1 MTDATRSQLQ
11 QAYRLIQQEELDQAI
26 AILKPIVASQPNNAD
41 AWWLMA
47 NAVSEPE
54 EARAAL
60 QNVLRLNPSNTQA
73 RELLDQLNEQFP
85 ELAAAP
91 SGSDDVSFDDLF
103 GDTAAPAARS
113 GGSFNRGELED
124 LLGGEPEPAP
134 VPQAAESFDEIFG
147 AGETTSDDFG
157 FESDPFGTAEP
168 PFIQD
173 VDQPTAKPD
182 KRAGREKK
190 PRPEKVKP
198 PKSTPRLDAL
208 EAERRANTRT
218 SPFLLFVLLLI
229 IVVVVGGGLTLAYI
243 TGIIGGPRG
252 GEVTP
257 QATSISAVSTAE
269 TPLAVGTAAATPDT
283 GATAI
288 AAAPTTTTPETAAT
302 AVATPDTGAT
312 AIAQA
317 PTSAGTPAAAETS
330 APNTTAGTTATAAP
344 VNPLL
349 TLQLAGVSQT
359 LMDTFGK
366 NNFPNAKVTV
376 VQSPAGSALQ
386 VHVCANAGPALQGRI
401 NQAMDI
407 VAQQTVKVQNAVQA
421 AGIEVVSCARP
432 DTRLFRAFAPVESIA
447 SYVEGGMADK
457 SGYRASWIRG

>member
-11 QAYRLIQQEELDQAI
+11 QAYRLIQQEELDKAI

-54 EARAAL
+54 DARNAL

-73 RELLDQLNEQFP
+73 KELLDQLNEQFP
-85 ELAAAP
+85 ELASAP
-91 SGSDDVSFDDLF
+91 SSTGNVSFDELF
-103 GDTAAPAARS
+103 EDTAAPAPATRS
-113 GGSFNRGELED
+113 TGSFNRGELED

-134 VPQAAESFDEIFG
+134 VPQAAGSFDDIFG
-147 AGETTSDDFG
+147 TDTKSDEFG
-157 FESDPFGTAEP
+157 FESDPFATAEP

-173 VDQPTAKPD
+173 VDKPSD
-182 KRAGREKK
+182 KKDKKAGRDKK
-190 PRPEKVKP
+190 PKPEKVKA
-198 PKSTPRLDAL
+198 PKSTPQMDAL
-208 EAERRANTRT
+208 AAERRANTRT

-229 IVVVVGGGLTLAYI
+229 IVVVVGGGVTLAYI
-243 TGIIGGPRG
+243 SGIIGGPRG

-257 QATSISAVSTAE
+257 QPTSVSAVSTAG
-269 TPLAVGTAAATPDT
+269 TPLALGTD
-283 GATAI
+283 
-288 AAAPTTTTPETAAT
+288 
-302 AVATPDTGAT
+302 VATPDTGAT

-317 PTSAGTPAAAETS
+317 PTTAGTAVAAETS
-330 APNTTAGTTATAAP
+330 APGTTATAAP
-344 VNPLL
+344 ANPLL

-386 VHVCANAGPALQGRI
+386 VQVCANAGPALQGRI

-407 VAQQTVKVQNAVQA
+407 VAQQTVRLQNAVKA
-421 AGIEVVSCARP
+421 AGIEVVSCAKP
-432 DTRLFRAFAPVESIA
+432 DTRLFRAFAPMESIA
-447 SYVEGGMADK
+447 RYVEGNMADK

>member
-11 QAYRLIQQEELDQAI
+11 QAYRLIQQEELDKAF

-54 EARAAL
+54 DARDAL

-85 ELAAAP
+85 ELASAP
-91 SGSDDVSFDDLF
+91 SSTGDVSFDELF
-103 GDTAAPAARS
+103 GDTAAPAPAARS
-113 GGSFNRGELED
+113 TGSFNRGELED

-134 VPQAAESFDEIFG
+134 VPQAENFDDIFG
-147 AGETTSDDFG
+147 ADTKSDEFG
-157 FESDPFGTAEP
+157 FESDPFATAEP
-168 PFIQD
+168 GFVKEAEKPTKQD
-173 VDQPTAKPD
+173 K
-182 KRAGREKK
+182 KAGRDKK
-190 PRPEKVKP
+190 PKQEKVKA
-198 PKSTPRLDAL
+198 PKSTPQMDAL

-229 IVVVVGGGLTLAYI
+229 IVAVVGGGLTLAYVS
-243 TGIIGGPRG
+243 GIIGGPRG

-257 QATSISAVSTAE
+257 QATSVSAVSTAA
-269 TPLAVGTAAATPDT
+269 TPLVLVTSVATPDT
-283 GATAI
+283 GATVIVAT
-288 AAAPTTTTPETAAT
+288 PTTTSPETDGT

-312 AIAQA
+312 AMAQV
-317 PTSAGTPAAAETS
+317 PTTAGTPAAETA

-344 VNPLL
+344 ANPLQ

-359 LMDTFGK
+359 LIDTLGK
-366 NNFPNAKVTV
+366 SNFPNAKVTV
-376 VQSPAGSALQ
+376 VQSQLGSALQ
-386 VHVCANAGPALQGRI
+386 VQICSSAGPALQGRI

-407 VAQQTVKVQNAVQA
+407 VAQQTVKVQNAVKA

-432 DTRLFRAFAPVESIA
+432 DTRLFRAFAPIEAIA
-447 SYVEGGMADK
+447 RYVDGGMADK

>member
-11 QAYRLIQQEELDQAI
+11 QAYRLIQQEELDKAI

-54 EARAAL
+54 DARNAL
-60 QNVLRLNPSNTQA
+60 QNVLRLNPSNAQA
-73 RELLDQLNEQFP
+73 RELLDQLDEQFP
-85 ELAAAP
+85 ELASAP
-91 SGSDDVSFDDLF
+91 SGSGDVSFDELF
-103 GDTAAPAARS
+103 GDTAAPAKRS
-113 GGSFNRGELED
+113 TGSFSKGELED
-124 LLGGEPEPAP
+124 LLGGETQPAP
-134 VPQAAESFDEIFG
+134 IPQAAENFEDIFG
-147 AGETTSDDFG
+147 ADAKTSDEFG
-157 FESDPFGTAEP
+157 FESDPFATAEP

-173 VDQPTAKPD
+173 VDQPSAKRD
-182 KRAGREKK
+182 KKAGRDRK
-190 PRPEKVKP
+190 PKPEKVKV
-198 PKSTPRLDAL
+198 PKSTPRMDAL

-229 IVVVVGGGLTLAYI
+229 IVAVVGGGATLAYI

-252 GEVTP
+252 GGEVTP
-257 QATSISAVSTAE
+257 PATSVSVVSTAG
-269 TPLAVGTAAATPDT
+269 TPLALGTEVATPDT

-288 AAAPTTTTPETAAT
+288 AAAPTNPTPEGAGTA
-302 AVATPDTGAT
+302 ATPDTGAT
-312 AIAQA
+312 AIAQV
-317 PTSAGTPAAAETS
+317 PTTAGTPVAAETA
-330 APNTTAGTTATAAP
+330 APGTTATAAP

-359 LMDTFGK
+359 LMDTFGQ

-407 VAQQTVKVQNAVQA
+407 VAQQTVKVQSAVKA

-432 DTRLFRAFAPVESIA
+432 DTRLFRAFAPMDAIA
-447 SYVEGGMADK
+447 QYVEGNMADK
-457 SGYRASWIRG
+457 SGYRSSWIRG